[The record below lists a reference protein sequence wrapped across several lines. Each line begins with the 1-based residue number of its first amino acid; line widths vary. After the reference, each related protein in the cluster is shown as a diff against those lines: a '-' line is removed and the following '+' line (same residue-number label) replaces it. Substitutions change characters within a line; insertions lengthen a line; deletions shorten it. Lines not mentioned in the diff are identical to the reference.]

1 MRRLVAAALAS
12 AAILVAGTA
21 NGSAA
26 LPKPWLWQCAQIHLA
41 VAKFECDVRL
51 LLEEIDR
58 SGDPSRH
65 LPLMDV
71 KARTAGDALEGSC
84 HALMHEVGRRFARE
98 HGVTLSTL
106 QRYIPR
112 SNDPTCSAGFGMG
125 LVMALGPELLR
136 SGGAG
141 VLDTCLALPTRYRT
155 YTCVHGIGHAL
166 MRGFHGD
173 LESGVVACRK
183 LRIYAADCAQ
193 GVFHDY
199 WIALRGADGTEKL
212 QGVATSPRSICNG
225 RFFYVRPCWYRY
237 FLEQPGRPAAETA
250 ADIVRPCGGLRP
262 LQRSGCIAAVA
273 VTIGEDP
280 LGQLDVCRRLGA
292 VDASSCV
299 RGAAVQAVAGQPRSQ
314 TRLLRACARLPHGA
328 RADCYAWLG
337 RTLAVVTDG
346 HFRCGSAPAPART
359 ACERGASRSKQAL
372 FTFS

>member
-1 MRRLVAAALAS
+1 MRRLVVAA
-12 AAILVAGTA
+12 LVAGA
-21 NGSAA
+21 ILSAGAVHGSAA
-26 LPKPWLWQCAQIHLA
+26 PPKPWLWQCAQIHLA
-41 VAKFECDVRL
+41 VAKFDCDVRL
-51 LLEEIDR
+51 LLEEVDR
-58 SGDPSRH
+58 SGDPSRE

-84 HALMHEVGRRFARE
+84 HALMHEVGRRFARQ

-106 QRYIPR
+106 QQYIPR

-125 LVMALGPELLR
+125 LVMALGPELIR
-136 SGGAG
+136 DGGAG
-141 VLDTCLALPTRYRT
+141 ALRTCLALPTRYRT

-173 LESGVVACRK
+173 LASGVAGCRK
-183 LRIYAADCAQ
+183 LHIYAADCAQ

-212 QGVATSPRSICNG
+212 NDVETSPRAICNG
-225 RFFYVRPCWYRY
+225 HLFYVRPCWYRY
-237 FLEQPGRPAAETA
+237 FLELPGRPAAETP
-250 ADIVRPCGGLRP
+250 ADVVRPCGGLRP

-273 VTIGEDP
+273 VTIGGDAFVQ
-280 LGQLDVCRRLGA
+280 LGICRRLRA

-299 RGAAVQAVAGQPRSQ
+299 RGAAVQAVAGRRRAQA
-314 TRLLRACARLPHGA
+314 RLVRACTRFPRAA

-346 HFRCGSAPAPART
+346 RFRCASAATPARQ
-359 ACERGASRSKQAL
+359 ACARGASRSKRAL